1 MLHVPVLFK
10 KIKDIYGENDI
21 YLFFKQ
27 IKGSDNIYHWSR
39 HQFIQNTQ
47 AQILIIRRHV
57 SIYSVPGQQTQLMG
71 PPFSIGQNRLW
82 K

>member
-27 IKGSDNIYHWSR
+27 IKGSDNIYH
-39 HQFIQNTQ
+39 
-47 AQILIIRRHV
+47 
-57 SIYSVPGQQTQLMG
+57 
-71 PPFSIGQNRLW
+71 
-82 K
+82 